1 VESPEPI
8 TARHQIVGFAY
19 EKQAALLLASA
30 SSQEIPMNQGRF
42 ISRNARYFPD
52 QPAIIFNEQVTSFRA
67 LDDRSNRLANA
78 LLGLGLTKGD
88 RVAFQMSNR
97 PAIVELEV
105 ALYKAGLVRVPL
117 NARLA
122 PAEVVDVIENGDPK
136 VFLVGDSHVGSVQ
149 DLADRLGAVEHFIG
163 VGTSVPGWHEY
174 EALLAAAADINP
186 DAEMQPEDL
195 AVLHYTS
202 GSTGKLKAAMQTVGN
217 RMSHLRKVGM
227 HRMRV
232 GPGDVLLLSGPLT
245 HASGMFL
252 QPFLYQGGTVL
263 IQDKFDPDTL
273 LTAIERWRV
282 TYTFM
287 VPTMLNRL
295 ATYPG
300 LGRYDIS
307 SLKQVAYG
315 GAPMAPTRIREAW
328 EKLGA
333 VLSQGY
339 GGGETTGGLILFS
352 TEDHAR
358 AIREVPQRLASCGR
372 PIGESEVRVVDEA
385 GQPVQGDTVGEIV
398 VRGPDVFAGYW
409 KEPELTRQAFDAD
422 GWLHTG
428 DLAKVDDEGF
438 IYIVDRSKDM
448 IISGGFNIYPTE
460 VEQALYAHPAV
471 YEACVVGVPDDT
483 WGEAVK
489 AVVVLRPGLEAT
501 EQDIVRHCRE
511 VLADFKKPRSVEF
524 VQELPRNPNGKISRK
539 AVREPYWAGQ
549 DRRVG

>member
-1 VESPEPI
+1 
-8 TARHQIVGFAY
+8 
-19 EKQAALLLASA
+19 
-30 SSQEIPMNQGRF
+30 MNQGRF
-42 ISRNARYFPD
+42 ISRNARYLPD
-52 QPAIIFNEQVTSFRA
+52 QPAIIFNERVTSFRE
-67 LDDRSNRLANA
+67 LDERSNRLANA
-78 LLGLGLTKGD
+78 LLGLGLRKGD

-122 PAEVVDVIENGDPK
+122 PAEVVDVIGNGDPR
-136 VFLVGDSHVGSVQ
+136 VFLVGDSHAESVQ
-149 DLADRLGAVEHFIG
+149 QLWSQLGAVEHFIG
-163 VGTSVPGWHEY
+163 VGTQVPGWHAY
-174 EALLAAAADINP
+174 DPLLAAAADTNP
-186 DAEMQPEDL
+186 DVEMQPDDL

-232 GPGDVLLLSGPLT
+232 GPGDILLLSGPLT

-252 QPFLYQGGTVL
+252 QPFLYQGGTIL
-263 IQDKFDPDTL
+263 IQDRFDPDSL
-273 LTAIERWRV
+273 LAAVEHWRV
-282 TYTFM
+282 THTFM

-295 ATYPG
+295 ATHPG
-300 LGRYDIS
+300 LRRHDIS

-315 GAPMAPTRIREAW
+315 GAPMAPARIREAW
-328 EKLGA
+328 ENLGP

-352 TEDHAR
+352 TDDHAR
-358 AIREVPQRLASCGR
+358 AIRDVPQRLASCGR

-385 GQPVQGDTVGEIV
+385 GRPVRGDAVGEIV

-409 KEPELTRQAFDAD
+409 KEPELTRQAFDAE

-448 IISGGFNIYPTE
+448 VISGGFNIYPTE

-489 AVVVLRPGLEAT
+489 AVVVLRPGLHAT

-511 VLADFKKPRSVEF
+511 LLADFKKPRSVEF
-524 VQELPRNPNGKISRK
+524 VAELPRNPNGKISRK
-539 AVREPYWAGQ
+539 AVREPYWAGR

>member
-1 VESPEPI
+1 
-8 TARHQIVGFAY
+8 
-19 EKQAALLLASA
+19 
-30 SSQEIPMNQGRF
+30 MNQGRF

-52 QPAIIFNEQVTSFRA
+52 QAAIIFNEQVTSFRE
-67 LDDRSNRLANA
+67 LDERSNRLANA
-78 LLGLGLTKGD
+78 LLGLGLRKGD

-122 PAEVVDVIENGDPK
+122 PAEVVDVIGNSDPQ
-136 VFLVGDSHVGSVQ
+136 VFLVGDSHAESVRE
-149 DLADRLGAVEHFIG
+149 LLGQLGNVAHYIG
-163 VGTSVPGWHEY
+163 VGAQVPGWHDY
-174 EALLAAAADINP
+174 EALLAAAADTNP
-186 DAEMQPEDL
+186 DVEMQPDDL

-232 GPGDVLLLSGPLT
+232 GRGDVLLLSGPLT

-252 QPFLYQGGTVL
+252 QPFLYQGGTIL

-273 LTAIERWRV
+273 LAAIERWRV

-295 ATYPG
+295 ATHPD
-300 LGRYDIS
+300 LGRYDLG

-315 GAPMAPTRIREAW
+315 GAPMAPARIREAW
-328 EKLGA
+328 EKLGP

-372 PIGESEVRVVDEA
+372 PIGESEVRVVDET
-385 GQPVQGDTVGEIV
+385 GTPVQGDTIGEIV

-409 KEPELTRQAFDAD
+409 KEPELTRQAFDAE

-511 VLADFKKPRSVEF
+511 LLADFKKPRSVAF

-539 AVREPYWAGQ
+539 AVREPYWAHL

>member
-1 VESPEPI
+1 
-8 TARHQIVGFAY
+8 
-19 EKQAALLLASA
+19 
-30 SSQEIPMNQGRF
+30 MNQGRF

-52 QPAIIFNEQVTSFRA
+52 QPAIIFEDRITTFRE
-67 LDDRSNRLANA
+67 LEERSNRLANA
-78 LLGLGLTKGD
+78 LLGLGLRKGD

-122 PAEVVDVIENGDPK
+122 PAEVVDVIANGDPK
-136 VFLVGDSHVGSVQ
+136 VFLVGDSHASSVQ
-149 DLADRLGAVEHFIG
+149 ELLGKLQSVEHFVA
-163 VGTSVPGWHEY
+163 VGSRVPGWHAY
-174 EALLAAAADINP
+174 EDLLAKASDVNP
-186 DAEMQPEDL
+186 DVVMQPEDL

-232 GPGDVLLLSGPLT
+232 APGDVLLLSGPLT

-252 QPFLYQGGTVL
+252 QPFLYQGGTIL
-263 IQDKFDPDTL
+263 IQERFDPDAL
-273 LTAIERWRV
+273 LAAVQRWRV

-295 ATYPG
+295 ATHPD
-300 LGRYDIS
+300 LKKYDLS

-315 GAPMAPTRIREAW
+315 GAPMAPARIREAW
-328 EKLGA
+328 EAIGP

-339 GGGETTGGLILFS
+339 GGGETTGGLILLS
-352 TEDHAR
+352 TQDHAR
-358 AIREVPQRLASCGR
+358 AIQDVPARLASCGR
-372 PIGESEVRVVDEA
+372 PIGESEVRVVDEN
-385 GQPVQGDTVGEIV
+385 GVPVQGDAVGEIV

-409 KEPELTRQAFDAD
+409 REPELTKAAFDAG

-428 DLAKVDDEGF
+428 DLARVDEEGF

-460 VEQALYAHPAV
+460 VEQALYSHPAV

-489 AVVVLRPGLEAT
+489 AVVVLRPGLLAT
-501 EQDIVRHCRE
+501 EADLVRHCRE
-511 VLADFKKPRSVEF
+511 LLADFKKPRSVDF
-524 VQELPRNPNGKISRK
+524 VAELPRNPNGKISRK
-539 AVREPYWAGQ
+539 AVREPFWAGM

>member
-1 VESPEPI
+1 V
-8 TARHQIVGFAY
+8 
-19 EKQAALLLASA
+19 
-30 SSQEIPMNQGRF
+30 NQGRF
-42 ISRNARYFPD
+42 ITRNARHFPNR
-52 QPAIIFNEQVTSFRA
+52 PAVIFQDRVMTFRQ
-67 LDDRSNRLANA
+67 LDERSSRLANA
-78 LLGLGLTKGD
+78 LLGLGLGKGD

-97 PAIVELEV
+97 PAIVEIEV
-105 ALYKAGLVRVPL
+105 ALYKAGLVKVPL
-117 NARLA
+117 NARLS
-122 PAEVVDVIENGDPK
+122 PAETLDVIGNADPR
-136 VFLVGDSHVGSVQ
+136 VFLVGDSHAASVQ
-149 DLADRLGAVEHFIG
+149 EQLGAMAAVEHFVA
-163 VGTSVPGWHEY
+163 VGSPVRGWHDY
-174 EALLAAAADINP
+174 EALLAQASDTSP
-186 DAEMQPEDL
+186 DADMAPDDL

-217 RMSHLRKVGM
+217 RLSHLRKVGM

-252 QPFLYQGGTVL
+252 QPFLYQGGAIL
-263 IQDKFDPDTL
+263 IQDRFDPDEL
-273 LTAIERWRV
+273 LAAAARWRA

-295 ATYPG
+295 ATHPG
-300 LGRYDIS
+300 LHRHDRS
-307 SLKQVAYG
+307 SLKQIAYG
-315 GAPMAPTRIREAW
+315 GAPMAPARIREAW
-328 EKLGA
+328 DALGP

-339 GGGETTGGLILFS
+339 GGGETTGGLILLS

-358 AIREVPQRLASCGR
+358 AIAEAPHRLASCGR
-372 PIGESEVRVVDEA
+372 PIGESEVMVMGEA
-385 GQPVQGDTVGEIV
+385 GRPVQGDEVGEIV

-409 KEPELTRQAFDAD
+409 REPELTAQAFDAN

-428 DLAKVDDEGF
+428 DLARVDDEGY

-460 VEQALYAHPAV
+460 VEQALYRHPAV

-489 AVVVLRPGLEAT
+489 AVVVLREGQRAT

-511 VLADFKKPRSVEF
+511 LLADFKKPRSVDF
-524 VQELPRNPNGKISRK
+524 VAELPRNPNGKLSRK
-539 AVREPYWAGQ
+539 AVREPFWAGR
-549 DRRVG
+549 DRRV

>member
-1 VESPEPI
+1 
-8 TARHQIVGFAY
+8 
-19 EKQAALLLASA
+19 
-30 SSQEIPMNQGRF
+30 MNQGRF

-52 QPAIIFNEQVTSFRA
+52 RRAIIFEDEVTTFRE
-67 LDDRSNRLANA
+67 LDLRSNRLANA
-78 LLGLGLTKGD
+78 LLGLGLHKGD

-117 NARLA
+117 NARLS
-122 PAEVVDVIENGDPK
+122 PAEVVDVIDNSAPR
-136 VFLVGDSHVGSVQ
+136 VFIVGDSHADTVLS
-149 DLADRLGAVEHFIG
+149 LAGRLAGVEHFIG
-163 VGTSVPGWHEY
+163 AGRKVPGWQDY
-174 EALLAAAADINP
+174 ETLLAASADTQV
-186 DAEMQPEDL
+186 DVEMQADDL

-217 RMSHLRKVGM
+217 RLSHLRKVCM

-232 GPGDVLLLSGPLT
+232 GEGDVLLLSGPLT

-252 QPFLYQGGTVL
+252 QPFLYQGGAVL
-263 IQDKFDPDTL
+263 IQERFDPEQL
-273 LTAIERWRV
+273 LAAVARWRV

-295 ATYPG
+295 ATHPN
-300 LGRYDIS
+300 LDRHDTS
-307 SLKQVAYG
+307 SLKQIAYG
-315 GAPMAPTRIREAW
+315 GAPMAPARIREAW
-328 EKLGA
+328 EKIGP

-352 TEDHAR
+352 AEDHAR
-358 AIREVPQRLASCGR
+358 AIHERPQRLAACGR
-372 PIGESEVRVVDEA
+372 PIGESQVRVVDAA
-385 GQPVQGDTVGEIV
+385 GEQVRGDDVGEIV

-409 KEPELTRQAFDAD
+409 REPELTQQAFDTA

-471 YEACVVGVPDDT
+471 YEACVVGVPDEA

-489 AVVVLRPGLEAT
+489 AVVVLRPGSQASEDEL
-501 EQDIVRHCRE
+501 VRHCRE
-511 VLADFKKPRSVEF
+511 VLADFKKPRSIEF
-524 VQELPRNPNGKISRK
+524 VGELPRNPNGKISRK
-539 AVREPYWAGQ
+539 AVREPYWEGHE
-549 DRRVG
+549 RRVG

>member
-1 VESPEPI
+1 
-8 TARHQIVGFAY
+8 
-19 EKQAALLLASA
+19 
-30 SSQEIPMNQGRF
+30 MNQGRF
-42 ISRNARYFPD
+42 ISRNARHFPD
-52 QPAIIFNEQVTSFRA
+52 QPAIIFQNQVTSFRA
-67 LDDRSNRLANA
+67 LDERSNRLANA
-78 LLGLGLTKGD
+78 LLGLGLRKGD

-122 PAEVVDVIENGDPK
+122 PAEVVDVIENGDPR
-136 VFLVGDSHVGSVQ
+136 VFLVGDSHADSVQ
-149 DLADRLGAVEHFIG
+149 ELRGRLGSVEHFIG
-163 VGTSVPGWHEY
+163 VGAQVPGWHEY
-174 EALLAAAADINP
+174 ESLLAASATENP
-186 DAEMQPEDL
+186 DVEMQPEDL

-217 RMSHLRKVGM
+217 RMSHLRKVAM

-232 GPGDVLLLSGPLT
+232 GRGDVLLLSGPLT

-252 QPFLYQGGTVL
+252 QPFLYQGGTILV
-263 IQDKFDPDTL
+263 QDKFDPDTL
-273 LTAIERWRV
+273 LAAVERWRV

-295 ATYPG
+295 ATHPG

-315 GAPMAPTRIREAW
+315 GAPMAPARIREAW
-328 EKLGA
+328 EALGP

-352 TEDHAR
+352 TDDHAR
-358 AIREVPQRLASCGR
+358 AIREVPTRLASCGR
-372 PIGESEVRVVDEA
+372 PIGESEVRVVNEA
-385 GQPVQGDTVGEIV
+385 GQQVRGDEVGEIV

-409 KEPELTRQAFDAD
+409 KEPELTKQAFDAQ

-448 IISGGFNIYPTE
+448 IISGGFNVYPTE

-489 AVVVLRPGLEAT
+489 AVVVLRPGLQAT
-501 EQDIVRHCRE
+501 EADIVRHCRE

-524 VQELPRNPNGKISRK
+524 VAELPRNPNGKISRK
-539 AVREPYWAGQ
+539 AVREPYWAGR

>member
-1 VESPEPI
+1 
-8 TARHQIVGFAY
+8 
-19 EKQAALLLASA
+19 
-30 SSQEIPMNQGRF
+30 MNQGRF

-52 QPAIIFNEQVTSFRA
+52 HPAVIFEDRVMTFRQ
-67 LDDRSNRLANA
+67 LDERSNRLANA
-78 LLGLGLTKGD
+78 LIGLGLRKGD

-97 PAIVELEV
+97 PAIVEIEC

-122 PAEVVDVIENGDPK
+122 PAEVVDVIANGDPR
-136 VFLVGDSHVGSVQ
+136 VFIVGDSHAGAVQELLGQLGS
-149 DLADRLGAVEHFIG
+149 VEHFVSAG
-163 VGTSVPGWHEY
+163 NRVAGWHEY
-174 EALLAAAADINP
+174 EGLLARAAVINP
-186 DAEMQPEDL
+186 DIPMQPEDL

-217 RMSHLRKVGM
+217 RMSHLRKVAM

-232 GPGDVLLLSGPLT
+232 APGDVLLLSGPLT

-252 QPFLYQGGTVL
+252 QPFLYQGGAIL
-263 IQDKFDPDTL
+263 IQERFDPEAL
-273 LTAIERWRV
+273 LAAVERWRV

-295 ATYPG
+295 ATFPQ
-300 LGRYDIS
+300 LHRHDLA

-315 GAPMAPTRIREAW
+315 GAPMAPARIREAW
-328 EKLGA
+328 EAIGP

-339 GGGETTGGLILFS
+339 GGGETTGGLILLS
-352 TEDHAR
+352 TGDHAGAVR
-358 AIREVPQRLASCGR
+358 GAPQRLASCGR
-372 PIGESEVRVVDEA
+372 PIGESEVRVVDEQ
-385 GQPVQGDTVGEIV
+385 GIPVRGDAVGEIV

-409 KEPELTRQAFDAD
+409 REPELTRGAFDAD

-428 DLAKVDDEGF
+428 DLARVDDEGY

-448 IISGGFNIYPTE
+448 IISGGFNVYPTE
-460 VEQALYAHPAV
+460 VEQALYSHPAV

-489 AVVVLRPGLEAT
+489 AVVVLRPGQDASEA
-501 EQDIVRHCRE
+501 DLVRHCRE
-511 VLADFKKPRSVEF
+511 LLADFKKPRSVEF
-524 VQELPRNPNGKISRK
+524 VADLPRNPNGKLSRK
-539 AVREPYWAGQ
+539 LVREPFWAGR

>member
-1 VESPEPI
+1 
-8 TARHQIVGFAY
+8 
-19 EKQAALLLASA
+19 
-30 SSQEIPMNQGRF
+30 MNQGRF

-52 QPAIIFNEQVTSFRA
+52 QPAIIFGERVTTFRE
-67 LDDRSNRLANA
+67 LEERSNRLANA
-78 LLGLGLTKGD
+78 LIGLGLRKGD
-88 RVAFQMSNR
+88 RVAFLMSNR

-122 PAEVVDVIENGDPK
+122 PAEILDVLENGDPRA
-136 VFLVGDSHVGSVQ
+136 FLVGDSHASTVQ
-149 DLADRLGAVEHFIG
+149 ELLDRIGPVEHFIG
-163 VGTSVPGWHEY
+163 VGAAVAGWHDY
-174 EALLAAAADINP
+174 EALLAQAAPTNP
-186 DAEMQPEDL
+186 DTQMQPDDL

-217 RMSHLRKVGM
+217 RMSHLRKVAM

-232 GPGDVLLLSGPLT
+232 APGDVLLLSGPLT

-252 QPFLYQGGTVL
+252 QPFLYQGGTIL

-273 LTAIERWRV
+273 LAAIERWKV

-287 VPTMLNRL
+287 VPAMLNRL
-295 ATYPG
+295 ATHPG
-300 LGRYDIS
+300 LGRYDLS

-315 GAPMAPTRIREAW
+315 GAPMAPARIREAW
-328 EKLGA
+328 ENLGP

-339 GGGETTGGLILFS
+339 GGGETAGGLILLS
-352 TEDHAR
+352 TQHHAR
-358 AIREVPQRLASCGR
+358 AIREVPARLASCGR
-372 PIGESEVRVVDEA
+372 PIGESEVRVVNEA
-385 GQPVQGDTVGEIV
+385 GQAVSGDEVGEIV
-398 VRGPDVFAGYW
+398 VKGPDVFAGYW
-409 KEPELTRQAFDAD
+409 REPELTRQAFDAQ

-428 DLAKVDDEGF
+428 DLAKVDDEGY

-471 YEACVVGVPDDT
+471 YEACVVGVPDET

-489 AVVVLRPGLEAT
+489 AVVVLRPGQTASEA
-501 EQDIVRHCRE
+501 DIVRHCRGL
-511 VLADFKKPRSVEF
+511 LADFKKPRSVEF
-524 VQELPRNPNGKISRK
+524 IEALPRNPNGKISRK
-539 AVREPYWAGQ
+539 LVREPYWVGQ
-549 DRRVG
+549 ERRVG

>member
-1 VESPEPI
+1 
-8 TARHQIVGFAY
+8 
-19 EKQAALLLASA
+19 
-30 SSQEIPMNQGRF
+30 MNQGRF
-42 ISRNARYFPD
+42 ISRNARYFPEHA
-52 QPAIIFNEQVTSFRA
+52 AIIFEDRATSFRE
-67 LDDRSNRLANA
+67 LDQRSNRLANA
-78 LLGLGLTKGD
+78 LLGLGLRKGD

-122 PAEVVDVIENGDPK
+122 PAEVVDVIDNSDPR
-136 VFLVGDSHVGSVQ
+136 VFLVGDSHAGAVQ
-149 DLADRLGAVEHFIG
+149 EQMARLGTIEHFVG
-163 VGTSVPGWHEY
+163 VGAQVPGWLDY
-174 EALLAAAADINP
+174 EQLLADAADGNP
-186 DAEMQPEDL
+186 DVEMAADDL

-217 RMSHLRKVGM
+217 RLSHLRKVGM

-232 GPGDVLLLSGPLT
+232 QRGDVLLLSGPLT

-252 QPFLYQGGTVL
+252 QPFLYQGGTIL
-263 IQDKFDPDTL
+263 IQEKFDPDTL
-273 LTAIERWRV
+273 LAAVERWRV

-295 ATYPG
+295 ATHPD

-307 SLKQVAYG
+307 SLQQIAYG
-315 GAPMAPTRIREAW
+315 GAPMAPARIREAW
-328 EKLGA
+328 EKLGP

-372 PIGESEVRVVDEA
+372 PIGESEVRVVDQA
-385 GQPVQGDTVGEIV
+385 GQPVQGDEVGEIV

-409 KEPELTRQAFDAD
+409 REPELTKQAFDAQ

-448 IISGGFNIYPTE
+448 VISGGFNIYPTE

-489 AVVVLRPGLEAT
+489 AVVVLRPGQQASEA
-501 EQDIVRHCRE
+501 EIVRHCRE
-511 VLADFKKPRSVEF
+511 LLADFKKPRSVEF
-524 VQELPRNPNGKISRK
+524 VAELPRNPNGKISRK
-539 AVREPYWAGQ
+539 AVREPYWAGR

>member
-1 VESPEPI
+1 
-8 TARHQIVGFAY
+8 
-19 EKQAALLLASA
+19 
-30 SSQEIPMNQGRF
+30 MNQGRF
-42 ISRNARYFPD
+42 ISRNARYFPE
-52 QPAIIFNEQVTSFRA
+52 QPAVIFEDRVMSFRQ
-67 LDDRSNRLANA
+67 LEERSNRLANA
-78 LLGLGLTKGD
+78 LIGLGLRKGD
-88 RVAFQMSNR
+88 RVAFQMSNG
-97 PAIVELEV
+97 PAIVELEC

-122 PAEVVDVIENGDPK
+122 PAEVLDVIANGDPK
-136 VFLVGDSHVGSVQ
+136 VFLVGDSHAEAVQ
-149 DLADRLGAVEHFIG
+149 QLAGQFASVEHFVA
-163 VGTSVPGWHEY
+163 VGSRVAGWHEY
-174 EALLAAAADINP
+174 EALLAQASDLNP
-186 DAEMQPEDL
+186 DVVMQADDL

-232 GPGDVLLLSGPLT
+232 APGDVLLLSGPLT

-252 QPFLYQGGTVL
+252 QPFLYQGGTILV
-263 IQDKFDPDTL
+263 QERFDPDAL
-273 LTAIERWRV
+273 LAAVQRWRV

-295 ATYPG
+295 ATHPN
-300 LGRYDIS
+300 LHRYDLS

-315 GAPMAPTRIREAW
+315 GAPMAPARIREAW
-328 EKLGA
+328 EAIGP

-339 GGGETTGGLILFS
+339 GGGETTGGLILLS
-352 TEDHAR
+352 TQDHAR

-372 PIGESEVRVVDEA
+372 PIGESEVRVVDEE
-385 GQPVQGDTVGEIV
+385 GVPVQGDAIGEIV

-409 KEPELTRQAFDAD
+409 REPELTRNAFDGR

-428 DLAKVDDEGF
+428 DLARVDDEGY

-460 VEQALYAHPAV
+460 VEQALYSHPAV

-489 AVVVLRPGLEAT
+489 AVVVLRPGLQAT
-501 EQDIVRHCRE
+501 EADLVRHCRE
-511 VLADFKKPRSVEF
+511 LLADFKKPRSVDF
-524 VQELPRNPNGKISRK
+524 VAQLPRNPNGKLSRK
-539 AVREPYWAGQ
+539 LVREPFWAGM

>member
-1 VESPEPI
+1 
-8 TARHQIVGFAY
+8 
-19 EKQAALLLASA
+19 
-30 SSQEIPMNQGRF
+30 MNQGRF

-52 QPAIIFNEQVTSFRA
+52 HPAVIFEDRVMSFRQ
-67 LDDRSNRLANA
+67 LDERSNRLANA
-78 LLGLGLTKGD
+78 LLGLGLRKGD

-97 PAIVELEV
+97 PAIVEIEC

-122 PAEVVDVIENGDPK
+122 PAEVVDVIHNGDPL
-136 VFLVGDSHVGSVQ
+136 VFIVGDSHT
-149 DLADRLGAVEHFIG
+149 GAVQELAGQLGNVRHFVSTG
-163 VGTSVPGWHEY
+163 ARVTGWHEY
-174 EALLAAAADINP
+174 ESLLQQAADTNP
-186 DAEMQPEDL
+186 DVPMQADDL

-217 RMSHLRKVGM
+217 RMSHLRKVAM

-232 GPGDVLLLSGPLT
+232 APGDVLLLSGPMT
-245 HASGMFL
+245 HASGMFI
-252 QPFLYQGGTVL
+252 QPFLYQGGTILV
-263 IQDKFDPDTL
+263 QEKFDPDAL
-273 LTAIERWRV
+273 LAAVQRWRV

-295 ATYPG
+295 ATQPG
-300 LGRYDIS
+300 LHRHDFS
-307 SLKQVAYG
+307 SLKQIAYG
-315 GAPMAPTRIREAW
+315 GAPMAPARIREAW
-328 EKLGA
+328 ETLGP

-339 GGGETTGGLILFS
+339 GGGETTGGLILLS
-352 TEDHAR
+352 TQDHER
-358 AIREVPQRLASCGR
+358 AIREVPARLASCGR
-372 PIGESEVRVVDEA
+372 PIGESEVRVVNERGIPVSGDE
-385 GQPVQGDTVGEIV
+385 VGEIV

-409 KEPELTRQAFDAD
+409 REPELTKAAFDAG

-428 DLAKVDDEGF
+428 DLARVDEEGF
-438 IYIVDRSKDM
+438 IAIVDRSKDM

-489 AVVVLRPGLEAT
+489 AVVVLRPGLQAT
-501 EQDIVRHCRE
+501 EQDLVRHCRE
-511 VLADFKKPRSVEF
+511 VMADFKKPRSVAF
-524 VQELPRNPNGKISRK
+524 VAELPRNPNGKIARK
-539 AVREPYWAGQ
+539 AVREPFWAGM

>member
-1 VESPEPI
+1 
-8 TARHQIVGFAY
+8 
-19 EKQAALLLASA
+19 
-30 SSQEIPMNQGRF
+30 MNQGRF

-52 QPAIIFNEQVTSFRA
+52 QPAIIFDDRVTSFRE
-67 LDDRSNRLANA
+67 LDERSNRLANA
-78 LLGLGLTKGD
+78 LLGLGLRKGD

-122 PAEVVDVIENGDPK
+122 PAEVVDVIGNGDPR
-136 VFLVGDSHVGSVQ
+136 VFLVGDSHAASVQ
-149 DLADRLGAVEHFIG
+149 ELRGQLGGVEHFVG
-163 VGTSVPGWHEY
+163 VGTQVPGWQEY
-174 EALLAAAADINP
+174 EALLTVAADTHP
-186 DAEMQPEDL
+186 DVEMQPDDL

-232 GPGDVLLLSGPLT
+232 GRGDVLLLSGPLT

-252 QPFLYQGGTVL
+252 QPFLYQGGTIL

-273 LTAIERWRV
+273 LAAIERWRV

-295 ATYPG
+295 ATHPG
-300 LGRYDIS
+300 LKRYDIS

-315 GAPMAPTRIREAW
+315 GAPMAPARIREAW
-328 EKLGA
+328 ENLGP

-385 GQPVQGDTVGEIV
+385 GRPVQGDEVGEIV

-428 DLAKVDDEGF
+428 DLAKVDEEGF
-438 IYIVDRSKDM
+438 IHIVDRSKDM

-489 AVVVLRPGLEAT
+489 AVVVLRPGLQAT

-511 VLADFKKPRSVEF
+511 LLADFKKPRSVEF
-524 VQELPRNPNGKISRK
+524 VAELPRNPNGKISRK
-539 AVREPYWAGQ
+539 AVREPYWAGH

>member
-1 VESPEPI
+1 
-8 TARHQIVGFAY
+8 
-19 EKQAALLLASA
+19 
-30 SSQEIPMNQGRF
+30 MNQGRF

-52 QPAIIFNEQVTSFRA
+52 HPAIIFQDRATSFRE
-67 LDDRSNRLANA
+67 LDERSNRLANA
-78 LLGLGLTKGD
+78 LLGLGLRKGD

-122 PAEVVDVIENGDPK
+122 PAEVVDVIENGDPR
-136 VFLVGDSHVGSVQ
+136 VFLVGDSHAGSVQ
-149 DLADRLGAVEHFIG
+149 ELLGRLGAVEHFMG
-163 VGTSVPGWHEY
+163 VGCQVPGWHDY
-174 EALLAAAADINP
+174 EALLAAAADSNP
-186 DAEMQPEDL
+186 DVEMQPQDL

-217 RMSHLRKVGM
+217 RMSHLRKVAM

-232 GPGDVLLLSGPLT
+232 TRGDVLLLSGPLT

-252 QPFLYQGGTVL
+252 QPFLYQGGTIL

-273 LTAIERWRV
+273 LAAVERWRV

-295 ATYPG
+295 ATHPN
-300 LGRYDIS
+300 LKRYDIS

-315 GAPMAPTRIREAW
+315 GAPMAPARIREAW
-328 EKLGA
+328 ENLGP

-358 AIREVPQRLASCGR
+358 AVQEAPQRLASCGR
-372 PIGESEVRVVDEA
+372 PIGESEVRVVNEA
-385 GQPVQGDTVGEIV
+385 GEQVRGDQVGEIV
-398 VRGPDVFAGYW
+398 VRGPDVFQGYW
-409 KEPELTRQAFDAD
+409 KEPELTKQAFDAQ

-428 DLAKVDDEGF
+428 DLAKVDEEGF

-448 IISGGFNIYPTE
+448 VISGGFNIYPTE

-471 YEACVVGVPDDT
+471 YEACVVGVPDET

-489 AVVVLRPGLEAT
+489 AVVVLRPGLQAT
-501 EQDIVRHCRE
+501 EADLVRHCRE
-511 VLADFKKPRSVEF
+511 LLADFKKPRSIEF
-524 VQELPRNPNGKISRK
+524 VAELPRNPNGKISRK
-539 AVREPYWAGQ
+539 AVREPYWAGR

>member
-1 VESPEPI
+1 
-8 TARHQIVGFAY
+8 
-19 EKQAALLLASA
+19 
-30 SSQEIPMNQGRF
+30 
-42 ISRNARYFPD
+42 
-52 QPAIIFNEQVTSFRA
+52 
-67 LDDRSNRLANA
+67 
-78 LLGLGLTKGD
+78 
-88 RVAFQMSNR
+88 
-97 PAIVELEV
+97 
-105 ALYKAGLVRVPL
+105 
-117 NARLA
+117 
-122 PAEVVDVIENGDPK
+122 
-136 VFLVGDSHVGSVQ
+136 
-149 DLADRLGAVEHFIG
+149 
-163 VGTSVPGWHEY
+163 
-174 EALLAAAADINP
+174 
-186 DAEMQPEDL
+186 
-195 AVLHYTS
+195 
-202 GSTGKLKAAMQTVGN
+202 
-217 RMSHLRKVGM
+217 M

-232 GPGDVLLLSGPLT
+232 GRGDVLLLSGPLT

-252 QPFLYQGGTVL
+252 QPFLYQGGTIL

-273 LTAIERWRV
+273 LAAVERWRV

-295 ATYPG
+295 ATHPG

-315 GAPMAPTRIREAW
+315 GAPMAPARIREAW
-328 EKLGA
+328 EALGP

-358 AIREVPQRLASCGR
+358 AIREVPKRLASCGR
-372 PIGESEVRVVDEA
+372 PIGESEVRVVNEA
-385 GQPVQGDTVGEIV
+385 GQAVQGDEVGEIV

-409 KEPELTRQAFDAD
+409 KEPELTKQAFDAE

-428 DLAKVDDEGF
+428 DLAKVDEEGF

-448 IISGGFNIYPTE
+448 IISGGFNVYPTE

-489 AVVVLRPGLEAT
+489 AVVVLRPGMQAT
-501 EQDIVRHCRE
+501 EAEIVRHCRE

-524 VQELPRNPNGKISRK
+524 VAELPRNPNGKISRK
-539 AVREPYWAGQ
+539 AVREPYWAGR

>member
-1 VESPEPI
+1 
-8 TARHQIVGFAY
+8 
-19 EKQAALLLASA
+19 
-30 SSQEIPMNQGRF
+30 MNQGRF

-52 QPAIIFNEQVTSFRA
+52 HPAIVFNDRITTFRE
-67 LDDRSNRLANA
+67 LDERSSRLANA
-78 LLGLGLTKGD
+78 LLGLGLRKGD

-122 PAEVVDVIENGDPK
+122 PAEVVDVIENGEPR
-136 VFLVGDSHVGSVQ
+136 VFLVGDSHAATVQ
-149 DLADRLGAVEHFIG
+149 ELRDRLGGVEHFIG
-163 VGTSVPGWHEY
+163 VGDASVDGWHDY
-174 EALLAAAADINP
+174 ETLLAKSADTSP
-186 DAEMQPEDL
+186 DVEMQPDDL

-217 RMSHLRKVGM
+217 RLSHLRKVGM

-232 GPGDVLLLSGPLT
+232 GRGDVLLLSGPLT

-252 QPFLYQGGTVL
+252 QPFLYQGGTIL
-263 IQDKFDPDTL
+263 IQDRFDPDL
-273 LTAIERWRV
+273 LLEAVQRWRV

-295 ATYPG
+295 ATHPD
-300 LGRYDIS
+300 LKRYDIS

-315 GAPMAPTRIREAW
+315 GAPMAPARIREAW
-328 EKLGA
+328 ERLGP

-358 AIREVPQRLASCGR
+358 AIHEVPQRLASCGR
-372 PIGESEVRVVDEA
+372 PIGESEVRVVNEA
-385 GQPVQGDTVGEIV
+385 GEPVRGDEVGEIV

-409 KEPELTRQAFDAD
+409 KEPELTKQAFDAQ

-471 YEACVVGVPDDT
+471 YEACVIGVPDET

-501 EQDIVRHCRE
+501 EADIVRHCRE
-511 VLADFKKPRSVEF
+511 LLADFKKPRSVEF
-524 VQELPRNPNGKISRK
+524 VAELPRNPNGKISHK
-539 AVREPYWAGQ
+539 LVREPYWAGL